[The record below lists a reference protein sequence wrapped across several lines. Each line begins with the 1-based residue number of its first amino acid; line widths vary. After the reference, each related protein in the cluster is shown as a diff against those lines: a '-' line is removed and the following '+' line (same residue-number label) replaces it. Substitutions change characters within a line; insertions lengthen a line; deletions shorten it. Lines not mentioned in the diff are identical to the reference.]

1 MQRFRRI
8 RVFSLLLLLVL
19 FVSVTKAQEVDI
31 KNLNQSI
38 PMNPKVKIGT
48 LPNGLK
54 YYIQKNAKPEKR
66 VELRLVVNAGSLQ
79 EDDDQLGIAHFVEHM
94 CFNGTKNFKKNELV
108 SYLQSVG
115 VKFGA
120 HLNAYT
126 SFDETVYILP
136 IPSDKPDILDKG
148 FQILEDWAHNVSF
161 EGEEID
167 KERGV
172 VIEEWRTG
180 LGAQQRIRD
189 KTFPVIFKGSRY
201 AERLPIGKVEILQ
214 NFKHDAARRFYRDWY
229 RPDLMAVM
237 VVGDVDPVE
246 MEAKIKEHFSRLV
259 PVEKPRE
266 RKNSEIPDHK
276 ETLVVTATDKEAN
289 STQMQIIF
297 KQPAERTLTYADAR
311 RDLLYF
317 LFSGMFNLRL
327 REISQKAD
335 PPYNFASANYGGF
348 LRTKNAYTLFSSTSE
363 KKVELALKTIL
374 AENKRVIDNGFTA
387 GELENYK
394 KQLLNFYE
402 SDYNDRDKTESGRYI
417 GGYVQSFL
425 SGDPSSS
432 IEWDYEFV
440 SKVLPTIKVEEIN
453 PLIKKWVKDEN
464 LVISITGPEKDE
476 LKAVTETSIRNLIK
490 EASELKTEAY
500 AFKEIAQPLMAN
512 APTAGKV
519 TKETNIES
527 LGAVEYVLSN
537 GVKVAIKTTDFKNDE
552 IRMSA
557 FSFGGTSLVEEA
569 DDFSAQFA
577 SQIVNSSGLAN
588 FSPIDLQKVL
598 SGKNVFVS
606 PYINRNSEGFFGSSS
621 PKDFETML
629 QLTNL
634 YFTAPRKSKEDFD
647 SLMVKFK
654 AILAN
659 LFANPESF
667 YSRQLGVLLAQDNA
681 RAKALAGFFFF
692 FLEKINLDSVYKI
705 YQDRFADASDFNFI
719 FVGNIDPKTAKP
731 LLETYLGSL
740 PAKNRNESYKDL
752 GIRPPKGVIEKEVK
766 KGKDPKSIVTM
777 IFANDLAD
785 KKDERF
791 IRSLAQG
798 LSIKL
803 IENLREEKGGVYGT
817 SANAGIEKYPHPSA
831 SISIRFTCSPDNVQ
845 KLITAAYE
853 EIKKVQENGFS
864 PEDLNKIKEAQRRDL
879 ERNQKEN
886 FYWVNLLQSV
896 YQDKEDPQELTQ
908 ANFSKK
914 IEELSS
920 EKLKETAQK
929 YMKLD
934 NRVIFTMNPE
944 E

>member
-54 YYIQKNAKPEKR
+54 YYIQKNGKPEKR

-136 IPSDKPDILDKG
+136 IPSDKPDILNKG

-276 ETLVVTATDKEAN
+276 ETLIVTATDKEAN
-289 STQMQIIF
+289 FTQMQIIF
-297 KQPAERTLTYADAR
+297 KQPPERTLTYADAR

-335 PPYNFASANYGGF
+335 PPYNFASAGYGGF

-402 SDYNDRDKTESGRYI
+402 SDYNDRDKTESSRYI

-476 LKAVTETSIRNLIK
+476 LKAVTEGNIRNLLK
-490 EASELKTEAY
+490 EASALKTEAY
-500 AFKEIAQPLMAN
+500 VFKEIAQPLMAS

-519 TKETNIES
+519 TKETNIEA
-527 LGAVEYVLSN
+527 LGAVEFVLSN
-537 GVKVAIKTTDFKNDE
+537 GVKVAIKSTDFKNDE

-557 FSFGGTSLVEEA
+557 FSFGGSSLVEEA

-598 SGKNVFVS
+598 SGKNVFVA

-654 AILAN
+654 TILAN

-681 RAKALAGFFFF
+681 RAKALAGFGPDD
-692 FLEKINLDSVYKI
+692 LEKINLDSVYKI

-752 GIRPPKGVIEKEVK
+752 GIRPPKGVIEKEIK

-785 KKDERF
+785 KKDERL

-845 KLITAAYE
+845 KLVTAAYE

-896 YQDKEDPQELTQ
+896 YVDKEDPQELTQ

-920 EKLKETAQK
+920 EKLKEIAQK

-944 E
+944 Q